1 MCRWA
6 SIIKTLAKGTLVISS
21 LLGAHIGTDKPQIN
35 KYCIW
40 SLLPAVF
47 WSLPS
52 VTSRPSAFGLN
63 FGSCFHCPHLLI
75 PSLGFYFLIS
85 LFLLQAEKSSCS
97 VMKCHRGNVLNLLH
111 PSFLRNANMSKSPG
125 LQKITLSDLTLPL
138 SAYRF
143 KAKDSTGFRYLQLL
157 HAWETEGLVWAQ
169 DVAETCQVHCSS
181 SAFLLHVLSNT
192 AASGPKYAIWGTQ
205 SFEESAT
212 LDSAYILLDKRLRPL
227 RRFFWEI
234 SFTLLELL

>member
-1 MCRWA
+1 MRVLTKEKFLLPDTSYTTETVWVV

-52 VTSRPSAFGLN
+52 VTSRPSAFGLS

-85 LFLLQAEKSSCS
+85 LFLLRAEKPSCS

-111 PSFLRNANMSKSPG
+111 PSFLRNCKHEQIPRASENSP
-125 LQKITLSDLTLPL
+125 I
-138 SAYRF
+138 
-143 KAKDSTGFRYLQLL
+143 
-157 HAWETEGLVWAQ
+157 
-169 DVAETCQVHCSS
+169 
-181 SAFLLHVLSNT
+181 
-192 AASGPKYAIWGTQ
+192 
-205 SFEESAT
+205 
-212 LDSAYILLDKRLRPL
+212 
-227 RRFFWEI
+227 
-234 SFTLLELL
+234 